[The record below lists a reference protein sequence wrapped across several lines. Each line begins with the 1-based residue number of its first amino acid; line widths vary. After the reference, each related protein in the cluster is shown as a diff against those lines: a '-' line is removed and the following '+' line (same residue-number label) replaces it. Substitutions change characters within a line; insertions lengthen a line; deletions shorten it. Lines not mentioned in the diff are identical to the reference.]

1 MHGIRL
7 SLGWN
12 LPVNLIATRRF
23 SLADGVCLSVR
34 GRSGPLSQPR
44 PGPWWKRKGSALQGS
59 MDYTSQSYP
68 LACGPK
74 RYVRSE
80 ECAQTAA
87 NEASRRPPPPILL
100 GQRVRDHVAQ
110 ATLQAAAS
118 LLEMVFAPP
127 ITEACR
133 TTQPLT
139 IPPSALRTVDP
150 DVSTKHT
157 GILDR
162 LQSIDSAQ
170 RR

>member
-1 MHGIRL
+1 
-7 SLGWN
+7 
-12 LPVNLIATRRF
+12 
-23 SLADGVCLSVR
+23 
-34 GRSGPLSQPR
+34 
-44 PGPWWKRKGSALQGS
+44 

-100 GQRVRDHVAQ
+100 GQRVRYHVAQ
-110 ATLQAAAS
+110 ATLQAAAL

-127 ITEACR
+127 ITQAS
-133 TTQPLT
+133 QPLT
-139 IPPSALRTVDP
+139 IPPSALRAVDP
-150 DVSTKHT
+150 DVSTKRT

-162 LQSIDSAQ
+162 LRGIATAQ